1 MDNPTKVQTA
11 WMWATDN
18 GGVNGAKID
27 TERKIVQWFDEI
39 GCACDDSTDVQT
51 YAQFR
56 ENGAMF
62 TDAPEDVIE
71 ELSASVAVLD
81 KA

>member
-1 MDNPTKVQTA
+1 MADSKVQTA
-11 WMWATDN
+11 WMWATAG

-27 TERKIVQWFDEI
+27 TQHGLIQWFDEI
-39 GCACDDSTDVQT
+39 GCACDDSTDIQT
-51 YAQFR
+51 YAQYL

-71 ELSASVAVLD
+71 ELSASVATLS